1 MSTIAR
7 PAPTDYAPYYGTYVG
22 QVSENDVLAVLA
34 GQIDETLALLRSVP
48 RARWTH
54 RYAPGKW
61 SVGEVVGHLADTE
74 RIFAY
79 RALRFARNDG
89 TPLAGFDEN
98 QFVPPAN
105 FDARPLPDLAEEFR
119 AVRGASL
126 ALFRG
131 FDDAALA
138 RRGTANKVEFTVRAI
153 PWIIAGHERHHVTVL
168 RERYLAAGGK

>member
-1 MSTIAR
+1 MPVIAR
-7 PAPTDYAPYYGTYVG
+7 PAPTDYAPYYATYIN

-34 GQIDETLALLRSVP
+34 GQIDATVALLRAVP

-61 SVGEVVGHLADTE
+61 SVSEVVGHLADTE

-79 RALRFARNDG
+79 RALRFARNDA

-105 FDARPLPDLAEEFR
+105 FDARPLPDLAEELR
-119 AVRGASL
+119 AVRLASL

-138 RRGTANKVEFTVRAI
+138 RRGTANQVEITVRAL
-153 PWIIAGHERHHVTVL
+153 PWIIAGHERHHVAVL
-168 RERYLAAGGK
+168 KERYF